1 MTWAQ
6 LKENQKLRFFKY
18 PNTIR
23 MATAKFQKIEILE
36 EEKMVGISLEKK
48 NFKGQ
53 LKISSD
59 SFAFNKTYS
68 LGFYAL
74 EDAETLKKNIG
85 EVREQRK
92 EKVKVLLKEVK
103 EQMYLIELL
112 NIDLGLKLK
121 RW

>member
-6 LKENQKLRFFKY
+6 LKENQKLRFFKF

-23 MATAKFQKIEILE
+23 TATTNFQKIEILE
-36 EEKMVGISLEKK
+36 KEKMIGISLEKK
-48 NFKGQ
+48 NFKRH
-53 LKISSD
+53 LKLSSET
-59 SFAFNKTYS
+59 FAFNKTYS
-68 LGFYAL
+68 LGYYTL
-74 EDAETLKKNIG
+74 EDVETLKKNIG
-85 EVREQRK
+85 EVKEQRK

>member
-1 MTWAQ
+1 MFSKRQ
-6 LKENQKLRFFKY
+6 QK
-18 PNTIR
+18 TII
-23 MATAKFQKIEILE
+23 FQTKIR
-36 EEKMVGISLEKK
+36 K

-53 LKISSD
+53 LKLSPD
-59 SFAFNKTYS
+59 SFVFNKTYS
-68 LGFYAL
+68 LGYYAS
-74 EDAETLKKNIG
+74 EDIKTLKENIG
-85 EVREQRK
+85 EVKEQRK

>member
-1 MTWAQ
+1 MTWVQ
-6 LKENQKLRFFKY
+6 LKENQKLRFFKF

-23 MATAKFQKIEILE
+23 IATTKFQKIEILE
-36 EEKMVGISLEKK
+36 KEKMIGVSLEKK
-48 NFKGQ
+48 SFKGQ
-53 LKISSD
+53 LKLSSD
-59 SFAFNKTYS
+59 SFVFNKTYS
-68 LGFYAL
+68 LGYYTS
-74 EDAETLKKNIG
+74 EDLKTLKENIG
-85 EVREQRK
+85 EAKEQRK